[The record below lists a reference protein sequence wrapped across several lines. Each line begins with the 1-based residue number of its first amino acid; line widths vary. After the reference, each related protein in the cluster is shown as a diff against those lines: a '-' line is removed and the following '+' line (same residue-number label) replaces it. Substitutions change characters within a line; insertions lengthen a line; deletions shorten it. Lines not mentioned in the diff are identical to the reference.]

1 MESQLKNR
9 VLKRLQDS
17 ICLAPLLSELPDTR
31 IRELVW
37 HLQQSL
43 AILGE
48 KPVERMTPQETELLH
63 KAIRIAITGRNLAKE
78 LGFTPSTI
86 YGWKK
91 HKYRPTRNNI
101 EVLTKYVRENSAL

>member
-1 MESQLKNR
+1 MESQLKKR
-9 VLKRLQDS
+9 ITKRLQDS
-17 ICLAPLLSELPDTR
+17 VCLAPLLSELPDCR
-31 IRELVW
+31 VRELTW
-37 HLQQSL
+37 HIQQAL
-43 AILGE
+43 AILDE
-48 KPVERMTPQETELLH
+48 KPVERMTPQEMELLH
-63 KAIRIAITGRNLAKE
+63 KALRIAFTGRNLAKE